1 MNSKKTSDSTSV
13 HKCVTSVRA
22 LFLITMLFV
31 GVETRAQS
39 GNRKIEAGAQFVFL
53 GVYSPDLPNGFVN
66 DIDDEVLGGGVRVG
80 YNLSKRWAA
89 EAEINVF
96 QRAPTDDPATRGKW
110 VQGLFGV
117 KATRRQNGAG
127 LFLKARPGFMRFDG
141 VASLLTAGDGSQF
154 IGLILD
160 NTYFALDLGA
170 GMELYPSSRTL
181 VRFEAGDLMIRYT
194 NRPPSNFDPVSNSAR
209 VTRLDHNFQFA
220 VGFGWRF

>member
-1 MNSKKTSDSTSV
+1 MNPKKTSNRASV
-13 HKCVTSVRA
+13 HKLVTGART
-22 LFLITMLFV
+22 LLLLTMLVV

-53 GVYSPDLPNGFVN
+53 SVHSPDLPRGFFN
-66 DIDDEVLGGGVRVG
+66 DIDDEVFGGGVRFG
-80 YNLSKRWAA
+80 YNFTKRWAA
-89 EAEINVF
+89 EAEVNVF

-117 KATRRQNGAG
+117 KATRRQNGTG

-141 VASLLTAGDGSQF
+141 VAALLTAGDGSQF

-160 NTYFALDLGA
+160 NTYFALDLG
-170 GMELYPSSRTL
+170 GGIELYPSPRTL
-181 VRFEAGDLMIRYT
+181 VRIEAGDLMIRYT
-194 NRPPSNFDPVSNSAR
+194 NRPPSNFDPISNSAR
-209 VTRLDHNFQFA
+209 VARLDHNFQFA